1 MNQWVGY
8 HKYWI
13 KRSKD
18 EEIPLYFIRFEDMIN
33 DPKPVLT
40 ELFQFCLNM
49 PTLEGSVIEERINF
63 VLSKGE
69 TAT

>member
-1 MNQWVGY
+1 
-8 HKYWI
+8 
-13 KRSKD
+13 
-18 EEIPLYFIRFEDMIN
+18 MIN

-69 TAT
+69 TATQAYKPRTGGISGHNEKYFTQE